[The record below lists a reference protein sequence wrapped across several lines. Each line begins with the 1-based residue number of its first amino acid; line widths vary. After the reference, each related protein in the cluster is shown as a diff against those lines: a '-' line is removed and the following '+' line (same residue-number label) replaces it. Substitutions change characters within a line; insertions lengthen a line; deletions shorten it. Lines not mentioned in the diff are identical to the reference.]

1 MMVMMERLI
10 RAWDN
15 NGSRIFNKSRYK
27 PGENIYVIKL
37 TASVG
42 LYKARLSSWRSGM
55 MVGYDR

>member
-1 MMVMMERLI
+1 MERLI

-37 TASVG
+37 TAHVG
-42 LYKARLSSWRSGM
+42 LYKAGLSSWRSGM
-55 MVGYDR
+55 MVGYYG